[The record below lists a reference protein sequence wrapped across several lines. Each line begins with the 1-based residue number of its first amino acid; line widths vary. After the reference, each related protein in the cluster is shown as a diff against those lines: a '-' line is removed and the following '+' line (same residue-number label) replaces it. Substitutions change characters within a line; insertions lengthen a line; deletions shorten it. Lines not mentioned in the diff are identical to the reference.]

1 MKLTAYLR
9 VSTAGQVKDGLGLPT
24 QERLIRAWAKANGHK
39 IVVIRRDEGVSGAN
53 GIDTREGLPLALAD
67 VRDKRADAVVVS
79 TIDRLA
85 RVLTVQEA
93 ILGMIW
99 KLDGKLYTVD
109 GGEVTP
115 DDPDDPMRTAMRQ
128 MAGVFAQLDRAMV
141 IKRLRNG
148 RQTKAERGGYAGGA
162 PAYGVRAEGNA
173 LVVDVAEQRAISRI
187 RELSTAGLSLRTI
200 VSTLE
205 VEGIKPKRGTRW
217 YPATVARVLDRGAA
231 G

>member
-9 VSTAGQVKDGLGLPT
+9 VATAGQVKDGLGLPT
-24 QERLIRAWAKANGHK
+24 QERLIKAWAKASGHR
-39 IVVIRRDEGVSGAN
+39 IVVVRRDEGVSGAN

-79 TIDRLA
+79 SIDRLA

-93 ILGMIW
+93 ILGMVW
-99 KLDGKLYTVD
+99 KLDGKLFTVD

-148 RQTKAERGGYAGGA
+148 RQTKAASGGYVGGA
-162 PAYGVRAEGNA
+162 PGYGVRAEGKT
-173 LVVDVAEQRAISRI
+173 LVADEAEQ
-187 RELSTAGLSLRTI
+187 
-200 VSTLE
+200 
-205 VEGIKPKRGTRW
+205 
-217 YPATVARVLDRGAA
+217 
-231 G
+231 

>member
-24 QERLIRAWAKANGHK
+24 QERLIRAWAKASGHK
-39 IVVIRRDEGVSGAN
+39 IVAVRRDEGVSGAN
-53 GIDTREGLPLALAD
+53 GIDTREGLPLALSD

-79 TIDRLA
+79 SIDRLA

-99 KLDGKLYTVD
+99 KLDGKLFTAD

-148 RQTKAERGGYAGGA
+148 RQTKAERGGF
-162 PAYGVRAEGNA
+162 AYGSPPFGWRAEGHELVAVPDEQAA
-173 LVVDVAEQRAISRI
+173 LARI
-187 RELSTAGLSLRTI
+187 RELRAAGNSVRAIAEQLTG
-200 VSTLE
+200 
-205 VEGIKPKRGTRW
+205 EGFTPKRGGRW
-217 YPATVARVLDRGAA
+217 HPETIRRILARDPA
-231 G
+231 

>member
-1 MKLTAYLR
+1 M
-9 VSTAGQVKDGLGLPT
+9 
-24 QERLIRAWAKANGHK
+24 
-39 IVVIRRDEGVSGAN
+39 VIS
-53 GIDTREGLPLALAD
+53 
-67 VRDKRADAVVVS
+67 S
-79 TIDRLA
+79 IDRLA

-99 KLDGKLYTVD
+99 KLDGKLFTVD

-162 PAYGVRAEGNA
+162 PV
-173 LVVDVAEQRAISRI
+173 
-187 RELSTAGLSLRTI
+187 LR
-200 VSTLE
+200 
-205 VEGIKPKRGTRW
+205 
-217 YPATVARVLDRGAA
+217 PAR
-231 G
+231 